1 MQKLISWKHSFRRLS
16 EEYETAKKKKQVL
29 DNLLETGRISPSTH
43 DMFSMEI
50 AEATTDIERQQKAL
64 LQKMNTKMMEHKEQI
79 KTLEILLANVEI
91 QHVTGEVDE
100 EVYQREINVLSMG
113 LETSRH
119 ELEAMKEA
127 TDQLSSGNMV
137 IEQETEPQ
145 PAESEAVEKLGKPVM
160 QYVEVTETSS
170 NEAPQETLE
179 TAEEAQ
185 SADTTSEGEKKQEA

>member
-119 ELEAMKEA
+119 ELETMKEA

>member
-1 MQKLISWKHSFRRLS
+1 VQKLISWKHSFRRLS

-137 IEQETEPQ
+137 IEQEMEPQ

>member
-1 MQKLISWKHSFRRLS
+1 LS

-119 ELEAMKEA
+119 ELETMKEA